1 MFYVKTNNLLERK
14 CKQCFRAALFFLHLG
29 TMCLSAC
36 ILTQAVVVFTVLIN
50 YKFRRVKI
58 LLPLPLPPSSGCL
71 VPVSPICSV
80 KTMHTAP
87 KATKQEDLEFFWSKC
102 WEWEVSN
109 KMLYLFPVFKSGN
122 IMWHNIFVY
131 YMYSR
136 MLSIMHHK
144 MVEARIDL
152 KKKQFKTV
160 YNNSN

>member
-1 MFYVKTNNLLERK
+1 MFLS
-14 CKQCFRAALFFLHLG
+14 CFNFLHLG

-36 ILTQAVVVFTVLIN
+36 IPTQAVAIFTVLIN
-50 YKFRRVKI
+50 YRFRRVKI
-58 LLPLPLPPSSGCL
+58 LLSLPGPGALVLLSS
-71 VPVSPICSV
+71 IYSV

-102 WEWEVSN
+102 WKWEVSN

-136 MLSIMHHK
+136 MLSIITRWLRR
-144 MVEARIDL
+144 ELI
-152 KKKQFKTV
+152 
-160 YNNSN
+160 